1 MAKKKILIVDDEP
14 DILRAAKVRLM
25 SFGYDVLT
33 ATDGNNIPEL
43 IAKESPDL
51 ILLDLRLPGMSGDEI
66 CVRLKTDEKFKK
78 IPVIL
83 FTASSDFNINN
94 MIKKI
99 GADGYLI
106 KPFSSEDLL
115 QVTKKFL
122 G

>member
-43 IAKESPDL
+43 IAKEIPDL

>member
-1 MAKKKILIVDDEP
+1 MAKKILIVDDEP

-25 SFGYDVLT
+25 SFGYEVIT
-33 ATDGNNIPEL
+33 ATDGKDILEL
-43 IAKESPDL
+43 ARKNTPDL
-51 ILLDLRLPGMSGDEI
+51 ILLDLRLPGMSGDDI
-66 CVRLKTDEKFKK
+66 CVKLKADDMLKN
-78 IPVIL
+78 IPVVM

-106 KPFSSEDLL
+106 KPFGSEDLS
-115 QVTKKFL
+115 QITKKFL